1 MGPAVIGLLGVI
13 IGALLSGTATFIMAR
28 RAEARVTSLEMVY
41 EMATSRP
48 VSI

>member
-1 MGPAVIGLLGVI
+1 MTVETIGKARFTPGQDV
-13 IGALLSGTATFIMAR
+13 ALAIDAATSA
-28 RAEARVTSLEMVY
+28 TSLEMVY